1 MKVND
6 MKVYSLDGQFFFLIW
21 KHYDTILPAVG
32 SADMTAWAKT
42 ILANDSQELYVEIKL
57 DQKMVNATKAVE
69 RSDIVF
75 WDETVILYVWLHA
88 DP

>member
-1 MKVND
+1 
-6 MKVYSLDGQFFFLIW
+6 
-21 KHYDTILPAVG
+21 
-32 SADMTAWAKT
+32 MTAWAKT

-75 WDETVILYVWLHA
+75 WDETVILYV
-88 DP
+88 